1 MASKW
6 ELPWPICSKP
16 YPLSASLFYQTLSAS
31 WLMFYICRHTSELL
45 WFGFRSGNITLKWVT
60 QIGGFPLHMKV
71 MFTPYCHLL
80 RMWGFPGGTG
90 GKETANQYRRHKRSE
105 FNRGVGREVS
115 GSGRSPGVESCSPFQ
130 YSCLENPMN
139 RGVWQGTDHEDFKKS
154 DMTELLSTLIVQ
166 QYYIFKK
173 CTCCNWS
180 IS

>member
-80 RMWGFPGGTG
+80 RVWGFPGGTG

-115 GSGRSPGVESCSPFQ
+115 GSGSEWVGKIPWSRKLQPIPVFLPRKSYEQRSLAGYRPWGLQKVGHDWATEHINCSAVL
-130 YSCLENPMN
+130 YL
-139 RGVWQGTDHEDFKKS
+139 
-154 DMTELLSTLIVQ
+154 
-166 QYYIFKK
+166 
-173 CTCCNWS
+173 
-180 IS
+180 